1 MKIKRLTAITLVL
14 TILFCFSFVSVSAA
28 DYSVLDVSDIQ
39 KHIAGLIMLSDE
51 KQKEYDFN
59 NDGILSILD
68 STFLQRVLTD
78 SESGEVPTTTSSL
91 NEVTTVFSVTEP
103 STMPKATEQ
112 TEATI
117 VTEPTESSAA
127 TEPTEPTTS
136 AETTLQ
142 TEPSTAAAATKQ
154 TEPSTAAETTKPTTV
169 VYPTRISLNKT
180 SLTLGIGEQYT
191 LVKDTDSP
199 DYPFEFVS
207 GNDSIADVDNNG
219 TITAKSCGTVFIAC
233 TSENGLVAVCSVTVK
248 NMAQSITLNK
258 TTLTLG
264 VGENFSLT
272 GSTSEDTA
280 AYFKWYTSSNP
291 DVASVVKNTGSITAN
306 KQGSATIT
314 CLLSNG
320 VTAECS
326 ITVKAAPTSATLSVT
341 SKQLKVGKNY
351 TISESTNSGSYS
363 YNFTWSSSNTKVATV
378 QKTSGNKA
386 QISPKMQGTAT
397 ITFKTYNGK
406 TASCKITVKGSNVK
420 CLDVSYAQGYINFNK
435 VKSAG
440 YDYVIIR
447 AGYGKLNSQKDSY
460 FERNYKN
467 AKAAGLKIGAYWY
480 SYADSYSDAL
490 AEADVCMNCIKGKT
504 FDLPIYYDI
513 EEESQANLSKT
524 KLTNLIEGFC
534 SKLESNGYSAGVYA
548 TNGMYWNID
557 KASLKKNYST
567 WLAQIDGDFSSIT
580 DDIHQYTWTQ
590 RVSGISTNVDCNY
603 IYNLNIVN

>member
-1 MKIKRLTAITLVL
+1 
-14 TILFCFSFVSVSAA
+14 
-28 DYSVLDVSDIQ
+28 
-39 KHIAGLIMLSDE
+39 
-51 KQKEYDFN
+51 
-59 NDGILSILD
+59 
-68 STFLQRVLTD
+68 
-78 SESGEVPTTTSSL
+78 
-91 NEVTTVFSVTEP
+91 
-103 STMPKATEQ
+103 
-112 TEATI
+112 
-117 VTEPTESSAA
+117 
-127 TEPTEPTTS
+127 
-136 AETTLQ
+136 
-142 TEPSTAAAATKQ
+142 
-154 TEPSTAAETTKPTTV
+154 
-169 VYPTRISLNKT
+169 
-180 SLTLGIGEQYT
+180 
-191 LVKDTDSP
+191 
-199 DYPFEFVS
+199 
-207 GNDSIADVDNNG
+207 
-219 TITAKSCGTVFIAC
+219 
-233 TSENGLVAVCSVTVK
+233 
-248 NMAQSITLNK
+248 MAQSITLNK